1 MTARTSATVGLD
13 STTLEAATYDDHGKT
28 LQLDFRD
35 GTRYVYSDIAQSLYR
50 ELFHAPSK
58 GSFFN
63 RHIRSHFPYTKIRPK
78 N

>member
-1 MTARTSATVGLD
+1 MTTTTSARAGLD
-13 STTLEAATYDDHGKT
+13 STTLAAATYDDRRAM

-35 GTRYVYSDIAQSLYR
+35 GTRYLYSGVAPSLYR
-50 ELFHAPSK
+50 ELLRAASK

-63 RHIRSHFPYTKIRPK
+63 RHIRSRFPYVKITSE

>member
-1 MTARTSATVGLD
+1 MTTTTSARVRLD
-13 STTLEAATYDDHGKT
+13 SITLAAATYDDRRET

-35 GTRYVYSDIAQSLYR
+35 GARYLYSGIAPSLYR
-50 ELFHAPSK
+50 ELLRAVSK

-63 RHIRSHFPYTKIRPK
+63 RHIRSHFPYVKITPE